1 MKKFLSIF
9 FLIAGI
15 VAAAYFGGFV
25 LFAKPILVCCSA
37 FDEGTLTGTMIG
49 IAFLKC
55 CVASIVAS
63 VCLFVGTLISQLLK

>member
-15 VAAAYFGGFV
+15 VAAIYFGGFV
-25 LFAKPILVCCSA
+25 LFAKPILKCCSA

-49 IAFLKC
+49 ITFLKC